1 MDNILT
7 NFKLALAKNNGSFFA
22 HDIICNNE
30 LVRLRPL
37 NADDMSTFAKFTS
50 DYAVWKYFA
59 VKMSQVQD
67 ISDYVYDAIQ
77 QRKLGL
83 RYHFVI
89 EEQKTGKIVGSTA
102 FGNYSPKDRR
112 IEIGWSWI
120 ETLFQGSGI
129 NKNAKFLL
137 LHFAFDYL
145 NMERVEFKTDA
156 LNVRAK
162 GGLVKIGA
170 TEEGVLRSHTLMP
183 DDRRRDTVYYSILKD
198 EWDTKLRLQ
207 NFYDCSDCMYSVK
220 ISKVT

>member
-1 MDNILT
+1 MDNVFT
-7 NFKLALAKNNGSFFA
+7 NFKLALAKNNGSFFE
-22 HDIICNNE
+22 HDIICNNA

-37 NADDMSTFAKFTS
+37 NTEDISTFARFHS
-50 DYAVWKYFA
+50 DYAIWKYFA
-59 VKMSQVQD
+59 IKMHQVQD
-67 ISDYVYDAIQ
+67 MNDYIDDAIQ

-83 RYHFVI
+83 RYHFAI
-89 EEQKTGKIVGSTA
+89 EDQKTGKTVGSTA
-102 FGNYSPKDRR
+102 FGNYSPKDSR

-129 NKNAKFLL
+129 NKNTKFLL

-183 DDRRRDTVYYSILKD
+183 DDRRRNTVYYSILKD
-198 EWDTKLRLQ
+198 EWDTQLRLN
-207 NFYDCSDCMYSVK
+207 NFSDCSSDVQ
-220 ISKVT
+220 ILIL

>member
-1 MDNILT
+1 MDNVFT
-7 NFKLALAKNNGSFFA
+7 NFKLVVAKNKGSFFE
-22 HDIICNNE
+22 HDIICNNM
-30 LVRLRPL
+30 LVRLRAL
-37 NADDMSTFAKFTS
+37 NIEDMSTFARFS
-50 DYAVWKYFA
+50 LDYAIWKYFPI
-59 VKMSQVQD
+59 KMCQVQD
-67 ISDYVYDAIQ
+67 MNDYVDDAIQ

-102 FGNYSPKDRR
+102 FGNYSPKDSR

-120 ETLFQGSGI
+120 EALFQGSGI

-145 NMERVEFKTDA
+145 NMERVEFKTDV

-198 EWDTKLRLQ
+198 EWDTKLRLK
-207 NFYDCSDCMYSVK
+207 NFSDCSSDVQ
-220 ISKVT
+220 ILIR

>member
-1 MDNILT
+1 MDNVFT
-7 NFKLALAKNNGSFFA
+7 NFKLALAKNNGSFFEY
-22 HDIICNNE
+22 DIICNNA

-37 NADDMSTFAKFTS
+37 NTEDISTFARFHS
-50 DYAVWKYFA
+50 DYAIWKYFA
-59 VKMSQVQD
+59 IKMHQVQD
-67 ISDYVYDAIQ
+67 MNDYIDDAIQ

-83 RYHFVI
+83 RYHFAI
-89 EEQKTGKIVGSTA
+89 EDQKTGKTIGSTA
-102 FGNYSPKDRR
+102 FGNYSPKDSR

-129 NKNAKFLL
+129 NKNTKFLL

-198 EWDTKLRLQ
+198 EWDTKLRLK
-207 NFYDCSDCMYSVK
+207 NFSDCSSDVQ
-220 ISKVT
+220 ILIL

>member
-1 MDNILT
+1 MDNVFT
-7 NFKLALAKNNGSFFA
+7 NFKLVLAKNKGSFFE
-22 HDIICNNE
+22 HDIICNNA

-37 NADDMSTFAKFTS
+37 NAEDMSTFARFPS
-50 DYAVWKYFA
+50 DYAIWKYFA
-59 VKMSQVQD
+59 IKMYQVQD
-67 ISDYVYDAIQ
+67 MNDYIDDAIQ

-83 RYHFVI
+83 RYHLAI
-89 EEQKTGKIVGSTA
+89 EDQKTGKTVGSTA
-102 FGNYSPKDRR
+102 FGNYSPKDSR

-129 NKNAKFLL
+129 NKNTKFLL

-198 EWDTKLRLQ
+198 EWDTKL
-207 NFYDCSDCMYSVK
+207 
-220 ISKVT
+220 

>member
-1 MDNILT
+1 MDNVFT
-7 NFKLALAKNNGSFFA
+7 NFKLALAKNNGSFFE
-22 HDIICNNE
+22 HDIICNNA

-37 NADDMSTFAKFTS
+37 NTEDISTFARFHS
-50 DYAVWKYFA
+50 DYAIWKYFSI
-59 VKMSQVQD
+59 KMHQVQD
-67 ISDYVYDAIQ
+67 TNDYIDDAIQ

-83 RYHFVI
+83 RYHFAI
-89 EEQKTGKIVGSTA
+89 EDQKTGKTVGSTA
-102 FGNYSPKDRR
+102 FGNYSPKDSR

-129 NKNAKFLL
+129 NKNTKFLL

-198 EWDTKLRLQ
+198 EWDTKLRLK
-207 NFYDCSDCMYSVK
+207 NFSDCSSDVQ
-220 ISKVT
+220 ILIL